1 MYTHI
6 QIKHFTIVVERRPRV
21 DFALPS
27 HSNSTS
33 AKDMSH
39 RARAAFPQTLKQ
51 CLIARELFLDAAKIC
66 GHVALAF
73 YGVNGPHKRSSA
85 IAATQG
91 VSNMASCRRGLR
103 HLSLAA
109 TSAFDATKRRQISRW
124 PLTADRCSGVARLQ
138 QSKAIKN

>member
-1 MYTHI
+1 MYI
-6 QIKHFTIVVERRPRV
+6 EVERRPRV
-21 DFALPS
+21 DFALPF

-33 AKDMSH
+33 AMDMSH
-39 RARAAFPQTLKQ
+39 RTLKQ
-51 CLIARELFLDAAKIC
+51 LLTARELFLDAAKIC
-66 GHVALAF
+66 SHVALAS

-91 VSNMASCRRGLR
+91 VSNIASCHRGLR

-109 TSAFDATKRRQISRW
+109 TSAFDSTKRRQISRW